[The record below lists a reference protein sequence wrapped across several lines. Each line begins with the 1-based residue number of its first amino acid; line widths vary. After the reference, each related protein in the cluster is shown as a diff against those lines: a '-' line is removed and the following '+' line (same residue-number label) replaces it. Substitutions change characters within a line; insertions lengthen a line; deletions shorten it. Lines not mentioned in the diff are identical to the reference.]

1 MIFFVSDFGLR
12 IDGLSR
18 NIKNREHA
26 SCGETCGL
34 VRMMI
39 GPILI
44 GNCRRLL
51 PTIQSRMTLVV
62 HPEHSQ
68 WPAKL
73 RLVSNRMLSIHRDQ
87 SESMTTSGGHAS
99 TGGWNLGPP
108 RHPQRLPG
116 TRVALHLRA
125 NHTLGRCAK
134 MGLYINHM
142 YCTLYRAYS
151 GCRYP
156 IV

>member
-1 MIFFVSDFGLR
+1 MYKVYQSNVVTLVDGMASNLVTNREANLILYIYILVIFFVSDFGLR

-87 SESMTTSGGHAS
+87 SE
-99 TGGWNLGPP
+99 
-108 RHPQRLPG
+108 
-116 TRVALHLRA
+116 
-125 NHTLGRCAK
+125 
-134 MGLYINHM
+134 
-142 YCTLYRAYS
+142 
-151 GCRYP
+151 
-156 IV
+156 